1 MPNLSL
7 SEPDLKRKD
16 ADALISLRSPLS
28 TLCCSQLAQEV
39 DHGGVD
45 FGRTLLLGPVT
56 AAGEHDLS
64 AQSRHVVC

>member
-7 SEPDLKRKD
+7 SEPDPKRKD
-16 ADALISLRSPLS
+16 ADALISLRLPFS
-28 TLCCSQLAQEV
+28 TLSSQLAQEV

-45 FGRTLLLGPVT
+45 LGRTLLLGPVT

-64 AQSRHVVC
+64 VLSRLVVC